1 MVPLLRCLSLSHGT
15 HVHGRRRSVHVGM
28 NSSIGGSPERLAEFL
43 ELESVGCELYGS
55 RFYRDLER
63 RMAEDVRAGGV
74 VWDVLEPFAHEH
86 PRAAYTL
93 RLLGGVHR
101 MVLCGDA
108 PELAKHYPST
118 GGDGDVDAVWP
129 AFAALLAA
137 SPPAVEDALRRPPQT
152 NEVGRTGALVP
163 GMLVVATET
172 GLPLR
177 IREIGSSAGLN
188 LRIDQYWFGQDG
200 AGWGRADSPVRLPAP
215 WGPAVPPFSTPAVI
229 ADRRGC
235 DRDPI
240 DATSEDAGLTLLSY
254 VWPGQEQR
262 FVLLRAALDIARETP
277 VAIDQAEAASWVEAQ
292 LAERVPGTATVLYHS
307 VVWQYLDAE
316 TRSRVTGALEAAG
329 ARATN
334 HDPVAWLRLE
344 PTPEAYIPAELRLTL
359 WPGGEERLLAT
370 SGFHGGAVNWMA

>member
-1 MVPLLRCLSLSHGT
+1 MI
-15 HVHGRRRSVHVGM
+15 
-28 NSSIGGSPERLAEFL
+28 SSMGGSAEGLAEFL

-55 RFYRDLER
+55 VFYRDLER
-63 RMAEDVRAGGV
+63 RMAVDVRAGGA
-74 VWDVLEPFAHEH
+74 VWDVLGPFAHEH

-101 MVLCGDA
+101 MVLSGDA
-108 PELAKHYPST
+108 PDLAKHYPST

-137 SPPAVEDALRRPPQT
+137 RPPVVEDALRRPPQT

-163 GMLVVATET
+163 GLLLIATET
-172 GLPLR
+172 RLPLR

-200 AGWGRADSPVRLPAP
+200 VGWGREDSPVRLTDLWSPA
-215 WGPAVPPFSTPAVI
+215 APPFATRAVI

-240 DATSEDAGLTLLSY
+240 DATSEDAALTLLSY
-254 VWPGQEQR
+254 VWPGQDQR

-277 VAIDQAEAASWVEAQ
+277 VPIDQAEASTWVEAQ
-292 LAERVPGTATVLYHS
+292 LAEPVPGVATVLYHS
-307 VVWQYLDAE
+307 VVWQYLDDE
-316 TRSRVTGALEAAG
+316 TRSRVAGAVEAAG
-329 ARATN
+329 ARATSD
-334 HDPVAWLRLE
+334 DPVSWLRLE
-344 PTPEAYIPAELRLTL
+344 PTPDAYIPAELRLTL

-370 SGFHGGAVNWMA
+370 SGFHGGAVNWLA